1 MIDTLIHLVVTI
13 VVATIGSFF
22 LFGYIVENTKAEGLA
37 LCCAVFG
44 WFFGLYISGSLMVG
58 VLLVLVLVLFSFV
71 GSHLQSKEERHQEQL

>member
-1 MIDTLIHLVVTI
+1 MIDTLIHL

-44 WFFGLYISGSLMVG
+44 WFLGLYISGSLMVG
-58 VLLVLVLVLFSFV
+58 VLLVLVLVLFSFI